1 MRRASLIA
9 GLLGLLGC
17 AESFEPASLVQ
28 DLRPVA
34 ALVEVEGD
42 PSRANPDPGDV
53 IRVTQHIIDAGPKP
67 EIEWRFVACVPA
79 PSVITPPICGSVIE
93 PCDDC
98 VNEDGPRAED
108 PVIRFQVPGP
118 DELGDETEVVV
129 QGAICQG
136 EIASEERLLE
146 LLFGRVEEINPCVDP
161 ENEGRLISVRIPI
174 EQYDPPN
181 LQPEIVSLQIG
192 CPQAQPECTAPDR
205 WLDLP
210 AGTKTGCLDD
220 IPGDELQK
228 CIPSTVGVAN
238 IRLSV
243 RSESLQ
249 AYTNEDGDDFQ
260 EEIQISWLADDG
272 DFERSF
278 SFIDSESLKDVDS
291 NPFES
296 VSWGLP
302 SNPASDGTYVRFSFV
317 IRDGR
322 GGTAWVEHGLCV
334 VPPEVWEAECR

>member
-1 MRRASLIA
+1 MRRLLLST
-9 GLLGLLGC
+9 GLLCLWGC
-17 AESFEPASLVQ
+17 SESFEPPSLVQ

-42 PSRANPDPGDV
+42 PSRANPDPGDF

-93 PCDDC
+93 PCEGC
-98 VNEDGPRAED
+98 VNEEGPRAED

-118 DELGDETEVVV
+118 EELGEETEVVV

-146 LLFGRVEEINPCVDP
+146 LLFGRVEEINPCADP

-181 LQPEIVSLQIG
+181 LQPEVASLAIG
-192 CPQAQPECTAPDR
+192 GGDR

-210 AGTKTGCLDD
+210 DSYPRIGCRKEIEREVQCFAASLVS
-220 IPGDELQK
+220 EAR
-228 CIPSTVGVAN
+228 V
-238 IRLSV
+238 RLSV
-243 RSESLQ
+243 TPESLQ
-249 AYTNEDGDDFQ
+249 PFEDERGELVR
-260 EEIQISWLADDG
+260 EEIQISWLADAG
-272 DFERSF
+272 QFERSF
-278 SFIDSESLKDVDS
+278 SFIDESSSTVDG
-291 NPFES
+291 NPFEL
-296 VSWGLP
+296 VTWWLP
-302 SNPASDGTYVRFSFV
+302 ELPKVGWRQRKGFYVRFNFV
-317 IRDGR
+317 LRDGR
-322 GGTAWVEHGLCV
+322 GGTAWVEHGLCI
-334 VPPEVWEAECR
+334 VPSKADCPSIVDTP